1 MSKAFHGVRV
11 LDFTHV
17 VSGPFGSYQ
26 LGLQGA
32 EVIKVEQRGGE
43 ELRFGSLT
51 PEWGKR
57 GYSPGWAA
65 LNGNKKSITLDLKKP
80 QAVEIVHRLV
90 AEADVVIENFRP
102 GVMDKLGIG
111 YRALSAIQPQLIY
124 CAVTGFGQE
133 GPDSAT
139 GSFDGMIQAVSGMM
153 SMTGDPATGP
163 VRTGFAAAD
172 VITGM
177 TAAFAVSAALF
188 QRTHTGQGQYID
200 VAMLDASM
208 SFMAQQLTEC
218 LIGGHIQRQFGN
230 LSVSRKPTAD
240 LFPTR
245 DGSLILAVIHEKQYQ
260 RLLTVLGRE
269 DLRTDPRLAD
279 WPARIAHA
287 PLLRAAVAETMQ
299 QRTTEEWATCLREA
313 DIPCGRVLNVRE
325 ALDSPQLQ
333 HRSLLQTVE
342 GPLGPMTLV
351 GAGFKMAHDEGGV
364 DRPPPLPGQHT
375 EELLRAAGYAEDAIR
390 ALRESEVV

>member
-208 SFMAQQLTEC
+208 SFMAQ
-218 LIGGHIQRQFGN
+218 
-230 LSVSRKPTAD
+230 
-240 LFPTR
+240 
-245 DGSLILAVIHEKQYQ
+245 
-260 RLLTVLGRE
+260 
-269 DLRTDPRLAD
+269 
-279 WPARIAHA
+279 
-287 PLLRAAVAETMQ
+287 
-299 QRTTEEWATCLREA
+299 
-313 DIPCGRVLNVRE
+313 
-325 ALDSPQLQ
+325 
-333 HRSLLQTVE
+333 
-342 GPLGPMTLV
+342 
-351 GAGFKMAHDEGGV
+351 
-364 DRPPPLPGQHT
+364 
-375 EELLRAAGYAEDAIR
+375 
-390 ALRESEVV
+390 